1 MYNLSELTLLA
12 GKAEL
17 CSDLNFDLIT
27 VKNYRIIYLSD
38 LNRGTYMDKKF
49 DVVIVG
55 TGAAGLYGALNFPDD
70 VSVLLVSK
78 RELPLSNSSLAQG
91 GVACVLDTVHDNYKL
106 HITDTLIAGKY
117 KNNLSA
123 VEKLVTEGPSDVL
136 RIKELGVDFDLNPDG
151 TMCKTLEAGHSRH
164 RIVHH
169 KDSTGKAIV
178 DKLIEVVRTR
188 KNVTICDNALV
199 YSIQK
204 VLNGFYISILKDGKS
219 YYYGTSFCLLATGGI
234 GRVYKYTTNS
244 AIATGDGIAFAY
256 MLGAKI
262 SHLSRVQFHPTAFA
276 AEKDRERFLISEA
289 VRGEGA
295 VLLNCSGRRFAFD
308 YDSRGELAPRDVV
321 SNAII
326 RESIKTNSEKF
337 YLDITDK
344 PSDFLKQR
352 FPMIYEKCLEEGV
365 DITKDRIPVFPCQ
378 HYLMGGINVDL
389 DARTSIDGLYAAGE
403 CSHTGVHG
411 ANRLASNSLL
421 EALVFSR
428 SAAEDITRRIRKYG
442 HKNIGVEPAHKPING
457 KKMPQGFR
465 SQIREIMQDTY
476 FVIPKPEKYE
486 ESYQKVEEIVNLL
499 FGEDYEITSDLI
511 EAKSI
516 AIVASIIL
524 DEVREGIN
532 L

>member
-1 MYNLSELTLLA
+1 
-12 GKAEL
+12 
-17 CSDLNFDLIT
+17 
-27 VKNYRIIYLSD
+27 
-38 LNRGTYMDKKF
+38 MDKKY
-49 DVVIVG
+49 DVVILG
-55 TGAAGLYGALNFPDD
+55 TGVAGLYAALNFPSD
-70 VSVLLVSK
+70 VNVLLVSK
-78 RELPLSNSSLAQG
+78 RELDLSNSSLAQG
-91 GVACVLDTVHDNYKL
+91 GVACVLDTVHDSYKL
-106 HITDTLIAGKY
+106 HINDTLIAGKY

-123 VEKLVTEGPSDVL
+123 VEKLVEEGPQDVL
-136 RIKELGVDFDLNPDG
+136 RIKELGVDFDLNDDG
-151 TMCKTLEAGHSRH
+151 TLCKTLEAGHSRH

-169 KDSTGKAIV
+169 KDSTGKAMV
-178 DKLIEVVRTR
+178 DGLIEVVKTLP
-188 KNVTICDNALV
+188 NVTICDNSLV
-199 YSIQK
+199 YSIRK
-204 VLNGFYISILKDGKS
+204 VLNGFYVSILKDGKS
-219 YYYGTSFCLLATGGI
+219 HYVGCSYCILATGGI

-244 AIATGDGIAFAY
+244 AIATGDGIAFAH

-276 AEKDRERFLISEA
+276 ADKDRERFLISEA

-295 VLLNCSGRRFAFD
+295 VLLNCDGRRFAFD

-326 RESIKTNSEKF
+326 RESLKTNSENF
-337 YLDITDK
+337 YLDITHK
-344 PSDFLKQR
+344 PADFVKER
-352 FPMIYEKCLEEGV
+352 FPMISERCLEEGV

-389 DARTSIDGLYAAGE
+389 DAKTSVEGLYAAGE
-403 CSHTGVHG
+403 CAHTGVHG

-428 SAAEDITRRIRKYG
+428 SAAQDITYRIQKYG
-442 HKNIGVEPAHKPING
+442 RKPLGNEPAHRPIEGKP
-457 KKMPQGFR
+457 MPHGFR
-465 SQIREIMQDTY
+465 SQIREILQDTY

-486 ESYQKVEEIVNLL
+486 ENCKKAEEILNTL
-499 FGEDYEITSDLI
+499 FSEEYEITSDLV
-511 EAKSI
+511 EARSI

>member
-1 MYNLSELTLLA
+1 
-12 GKAEL
+12 
-17 CSDLNFDLIT
+17 
-27 VKNYRIIYLSD
+27 
-38 LNRGTYMDKKF
+38 MDKKF
-49 DVVIVG
+49 DVIIIG
-55 TGAAGLYGALNFPDD
+55 TGAAGLYAALNFPSDIN
-70 VSVLLVSK
+70 VLLVSK
-78 RELPLSNSSLAQG
+78 RELTLSNSSLAQG

-123 VEKLVTEGPSDVL
+123 VEKLVKEGPSDVL
-136 RIKELGVDFDLNPDG
+136 KIKQLGVDFDLNPDG

-178 DKLIEVVRTR
+178 DKLIEVVLTHP
-188 KNVTICDNALV
+188 NVTVCDNALV
-199 YSIQK
+199 YSIQR
-204 VLNGFYISILKDGKS
+204 VFGGFYINILKDDES
-219 YYYGTSFCLLATGGI
+219 FCYGTNYCILATGGI

-295 VLLNCSGRRFAFD
+295 VLLNCDGKRFAFD

-321 SNAII
+321 SDAII
-326 RESIKTNSEKF
+326 RESLKTGSENF

-344 PSDFLKQR
+344 PAEFLKER
-352 FPMIYEKCLEEGV
+352 FPMIYERCLEEGV

-389 DARTSIDGLYAAGE
+389 DARTSVDGLYAAGE

-428 SAAEDITRRIRKYG
+428 SPADDITRKIKKYG
-442 HKNIGVEPAHKPING
+442 RKTIGREPVHKPIEG
-457 KKMPQGFR
+457 KAMPHGFR
-465 SQIREIMQDTY
+465 SRIREIMQDAY
-476 FVIPKPEKYE
+476 FVLPKPEKYE
-486 ESYQKVEEIVNLL
+486 ESYQEVESIVNQL
-499 FGEDYEITSDLI
+499 FSEDYEITSDLV

-516 AIVASIIL
+516 AVVASIIL

>member
-1 MYNLSELTLLA
+1 MN
-12 GKAEL
+12 
-17 CSDLNFDLIT
+17 
-27 VKNYRIIYLSD
+27 
-38 LNRGTYMDKKF
+38 KKF
-49 DVVIVG
+49 DVIIIG
-55 TGAAGLYGALNFPDD
+55 TGAAGLYAALNFPSDIN
-70 VSVLLVSK
+70 VLLVSK
-78 RELPLSNSSLAQG
+78 RELTLSNSSLAQG

-123 VEKLVTEGPSDVL
+123 VEKLVKEGPSDVL
-136 RIKELGVDFDLNPDG
+136 NIKRLGVDFDLNPDG

-178 DKLIEVVRTR
+178 DKLIEAVFTHP
-188 KNVTICDNALV
+188 NVTVCDNALV
-199 YSIQK
+199 YSIQR
-204 VLNGFYISILKDGKS
+204 VFGGFYINILKDGES
-219 YYYGTSFCLLATGGI
+219 FCYGTNYCILATGGI

-295 VLLNCSGRRFAFD
+295 VLLNCDGRRFAFD

-321 SNAII
+321 SDAII
-326 RESIKTNSEKF
+326 RESLKTGSENF

-344 PSDFLKQR
+344 PAEFLKER
-352 FPMIYEKCLEEGV
+352 FPMIYERCLEEGV

-389 DARTSIDGLYAAGE
+389 DARTSVDGLYAAGE

-428 SAAEDITRRIRKYG
+428 AAAEDITGKIKKHGRKT
-442 HKNIGVEPAHKPING
+442 IGREPVHKPIEG
-457 KKMPQGFR
+457 KPMPHGFR
-465 SQIREIMQDTY
+465 SRIREIMQDTY
-476 FVIPKPEKYE
+476 FVLPKPEKYE
-486 ESYQKVEEIVNLL
+486 ESYQEVESIVNQL
-499 FGEDYEITSDLI
+499 FSEDYEITSDLV

-516 AIVASIIL
+516 AVVASIIL

>member
-1 MYNLSELTLLA
+1 MN
-12 GKAEL
+12 
-17 CSDLNFDLIT
+17 
-27 VKNYRIIYLSD
+27 
-38 LNRGTYMDKKF
+38 KKF
-49 DVVIVG
+49 DVIIIG
-55 TGAAGLYGALNFPDD
+55 TGAAGLYAALNFPSDIN
-70 VSVLLVSK
+70 VLLVSK
-78 RELPLSNSSLAQG
+78 RELTLSNSSLAQG

-106 HITDTLIAGKY
+106 HITDTSIAGKY
-117 KNNLSA
+117 KNNLSV
-123 VEKLVTEGPSDVL
+123 VEKLVKEGSSDVL
-136 RIKELGVDFDLNPDG
+136 NIKRLGVDFDLNPDG

-178 DKLIEVVRTR
+178 DKLIEAVFTHP
-188 KNVTICDNALV
+188 NVTVCDNALV
-199 YSIQK
+199 YSIQR
-204 VLNGFYISILKDGKS
+204 VFGGFYINILKDGES
-219 YYYGTSFCLLATGGI
+219 LCYGTNYCILATGGI

-295 VLLNCSGRRFAFD
+295 VLLNCDGRRFSFD

-321 SNAII
+321 SDAII
-326 RESIKTNSEKF
+326 RESLKTGSENF

-344 PSDFLKQR
+344 PAEFLKER
-352 FPMIYEKCLEEGV
+352 FPMIYERCLEEGV

-389 DARTSIDGLYAAGE
+389 DARTSVDGLYAAGE

-428 SAAEDITRRIRKYG
+428 SAAEDITWKIKKHGRKT
-442 HKNIGVEPAHKPING
+442 IGREPVHKPIEG
-457 KKMPQGFR
+457 KPMPHGFR
-465 SQIREIMQDTY
+465 SRIREIMQDAY
-476 FVIPKPEKYE
+476 FVLPKPEKYE
-486 ESYQKVEEIVNLL
+486 ESYQEVESIVNQL
-499 FGEDYEITSDLI
+499 FSEDYEITSDLV

-516 AIVASIIL
+516 AVVASIIL

>member
-1 MYNLSELTLLA
+1 
-12 GKAEL
+12 
-17 CSDLNFDLIT
+17 
-27 VKNYRIIYLSD
+27 
-38 LNRGTYMDKKF
+38 MDKKY
-49 DVVIVG
+49 DVIIVG
-55 TGAAGLYGALNFPDD
+55 TGAAGLYAAINTPEDIN
-70 VSVLLVSK
+70 VLLVSK
-78 RELPLSNSSLAQG
+78 KELPLSNSSLAQG
-91 GVACVLDTVHDNYKL
+91 GVACVLDTIHDSYKL

-123 VEKLVTEGPSDVL
+123 VEKLVSEGPSDVL
-136 RIKELGVDFDLNPDG
+136 KIKDFGVDFDVNPDG

-178 DKLIEVVRTR
+178 DCLIEVVKNRP
-188 KNVTICDNALV
+188 NVTICDNALV
-199 YSIQK
+199 YSVQK
-204 VLNGFYISILKDGKS
+204 VLNGFYICILKDGKS
-219 YYYGTSFCLLATGGI
+219 YCYGCNYCLLATGGI

-262 SHLSRVQFHPTAFA
+262 SHLSRIQFHPTAFA

-295 VLLNCSGRRFAFD
+295 VLLNCNYRRFAFD

-326 RESIKTNSEKF
+326 RESIKTNSENF

-344 PSDFLKQR
+344 PADFLKER
-352 FPMIYEKCLEEGV
+352 FPMIYERCLEEGV
-365 DITKDRIPVFPCQ
+365 DITKDKIPVFPCQ

-428 SAAEDITRRIRKYG
+428 SAVEDITGKLRKYG
-442 HKNIGVEPAHKPING
+442 RKPLGDEPAHKPIEG
-457 KKMPQGFR
+457 KPMPHGYR
-465 SQIREIMQDTY
+465 SRIREIMQDAY
-476 FVIPKPEKYE
+476 FVIPKPEKYD
-486 ESYQKVEEIVNLL
+486 ESYREVEKIVNEL
-499 FGEDYEITSDLI
+499 FSEDYEITSDLV
-511 EAKSI
+511 EARSI

>member
-1 MYNLSELTLLA
+1 MKY
-12 GKAEL
+12 
-17 CSDLNFDLIT
+17 
-27 VKNYRIIYLSD
+27 
-38 LNRGTYMDKKF
+38 
-49 DVVIVG
+49 DVIIVG
-55 TGAAGLYGALNFPDD
+55 TGAAGLYAAINLPSSVN
-70 VSVLLVSK
+70 VLLVSK

-91 GVACVLDTVHDNYKL
+91 GVACVLDTEHDSYKL

-123 VEKLVTEGPSDVL
+123 VEKLVSEGPSDVL
-136 RIKELGVDFDLNPDG
+136 KIKELGVDFDLNPDG

-169 KDSTGKAIV
+169 KDSTGKAIA
-178 DKLIEVVRTR
+178 DKLIEVVQTLP
-188 KNVTICDNALV
+188 NVTICNNALV
-199 YSIQK
+199 YSVKK
-204 VLNGFYISILKDGKS
+204 VLNGFYISILKDSKS
-219 YYYGTSFCLLATGGI
+219 YHYGCSYCLLATGGI

-244 AIATGDGIAFAY
+244 AIATGDGIAFAH

-295 VLLNCSGRRFAFD
+295 VLLNCEGRRFAFD

-321 SNAII
+321 SDAII
-326 RESIKTNSEKF
+326 RESVKTGSESF

-344 PSDFLKQR
+344 PAGFLKQR
-352 FPMIYEKCLEEGV
+352 FPMIYERCLEEGV

-378 HYLMGGINVDL
+378 HYLMGGISVDL
-389 DARTSIDGLYAAGE
+389 DARTTIDGLYAAGE
-403 CSHTGVHG
+403 CANTGVHG

-428 SAAEDITRRIRKYG
+428 SAAEDITRRIKKYG
-442 HKNIGVEPAHKPING
+442 RRPLGTEPAHRSTNG
-457 KKMPQGFR
+457 EPMPHGFR
-465 SQIREIMQDTY
+465 SQIREIMQDAY

-486 ESYQKVEEIVNLL
+486 ESYNRVEEILDKLL
-499 FGEDYEITSDLI
+499 NGNYEINSDLV
-511 EAKSI
+511 EATSI

>member
-1 MYNLSELTLLA
+1 
-12 GKAEL
+12 
-17 CSDLNFDLIT
+17 
-27 VKNYRIIYLSD
+27 
-38 LNRGTYMDKKF
+38 MDKKY
-49 DVVIVG
+49 DVIIVG
-55 TGAAGLYGALNFPDD
+55 TGAAGLYAALNFPKDI
-70 VSVLLVSK
+70 SVLLVSK
-78 RELPLSNSSLAQG
+78 RDLPLSNSSLAQG

-106 HITDTLIAGKY
+106 HINDTLIAGKY

-123 VEKLVTEGPSDVL
+123 VEKLVSEGPADVM

-178 DKLIEVVRTR
+178 DGLIEVVRTLP
-188 KNVTICDNALV
+188 NVTICDNALV
-199 YSIQK
+199 YSIDK
-204 VLNGFYISILKDGKS
+204 ALNGFYISILKDGKS
-219 YYYGTSFCLLATGGI
+219 FHYGCSYCLLATGGI

-256 MLGAKI
+256 LLGAKI

-276 AEKDRERFLISEA
+276 ADKDRERFLISEA

-295 VLLNCSGRRFAFD
+295 VLLNCNGERFAFD

-326 RESIKTNSEKF
+326 RESIKTKSENF

-344 PSDFLKQR
+344 PAEFLKER
-352 FPMIYEKCLEEGV
+352 FPMIYSRCLEEGV

-389 DARTSIDGLYAAGE
+389 DAKTSIDGLYAAGE
-403 CSHTGVHG
+403 CAHTGVHG

-428 SAAEDITRRIRKYG
+428 SAAQDITRRIEKYG
-442 HKNIGVEPAHKPING
+442 RKPLGNEPAYKTIEGNPIPHG
-457 KKMPQGFR
+457 YR
-465 SQIREIMQDTY
+465 SQIREILQDTY
-476 FVIPKPEKYE
+476 FVIPKPDKYD
-486 ESYQKVEEIVNLL
+486 ESYEKVEKIVDAL
-499 FGEDYEITSDLI
+499 FSEDYEITSDLV
-511 EAKSI
+511 EARSI

-524 DEVREGIN
+524 EEVREGIN

>member
-1 MYNLSELTLLA
+1 MN
-12 GKAEL
+12 
-17 CSDLNFDLIT
+17 
-27 VKNYRIIYLSD
+27 
-38 LNRGTYMDKKF
+38 KKF
-49 DVVIVG
+49 DVIIIG
-55 TGAAGLYGALNFPDD
+55 TGAAGLYAALNFP
-70 VSVLLVSK
+70 SNINVLLVSK
-78 RELPLSNSSLAQG
+78 RELTLSNSSLAQG

-123 VEKLVTEGPSDVL
+123 VEKLVKEGPSDVL
-136 RIKELGVDFDLNPDG
+136 KIKQLGVDFDLNPDG

-178 DKLIEVVRTR
+178 DKLIEVVLTHP
-188 KNVTICDNALV
+188 NVTVCDNALV
-199 YSIQK
+199 YSIQR
-204 VLNGFYISILKDGKS
+204 VFGGFYINILKDGES
-219 YYYGTSFCLLATGGI
+219 FCYGTNYCILATGGI

-295 VLLNCSGRRFAFD
+295 VLLNCDGRRFAFD

-321 SNAII
+321 SDAII
-326 RESIKTNSEKF
+326 RESLKTGSENF

-344 PSDFLKQR
+344 PAEFLKER
-352 FPMIYEKCLEEGV
+352 FPMIYERCLEEGV

-389 DARTSIDGLYAAGE
+389 DARTSVDGLYAAGE

-428 SAAEDITRRIRKYG
+428 SAAEDITRKIKKYG
-442 HKNIGVEPAHKPING
+442 RKTIGREPVHKPIEG
-457 KKMPQGFR
+457 KAMPHGFR
-465 SQIREIMQDTY
+465 SRIREIMQDAY
-476 FVIPKPEKYE
+476 FVLPKPEKYE
-486 ESYQKVEEIVNLL
+486 KSYQEVESIVNQL
-499 FGEDYEITSDLI
+499 FSEDYEITSDLV

-516 AIVASIIL
+516 AVVASIIL

>member
-1 MYNLSELTLLA
+1 
-12 GKAEL
+12 
-17 CSDLNFDLIT
+17 
-27 VKNYRIIYLSD
+27 
-38 LNRGTYMDKKF
+38 MDKKY
-49 DVVIVG
+49 DVIIVG
-55 TGAAGLYGALNFPDD
+55 TGAAGLYAALNFPKDI
-70 VSVLLVSK
+70 SVLLVSK
-78 RELPLSNSSLAQG
+78 RDLPLSNSSLAQG

-106 HITDTLIAGKY
+106 HINDTLIAGKY

-123 VEKLVTEGPSDVL
+123 VEKLVSEGPADVM

-178 DKLIEVVRTR
+178 DGLIDVVRTLP
-188 KNVTICDNALV
+188 NVTICDNALV
-199 YSIQK
+199 YSIDK
-204 VLNGFYISILKDGKS
+204 ALHGFYISILKDGKS
-219 YYYGTSFCLLATGGI
+219 YHYGCNYCLLATGGI

-256 MLGAKI
+256 LLGAKI

-276 AEKDRERFLISEA
+276 ADKDRERFLISEA

-295 VLLNCSGRRFAFD
+295 VLLNCNGERFAFD

-326 RESIKTNSEKF
+326 RESIKTKSEKF

-344 PSDFLKQR
+344 PAEFVKER
-352 FPMIYEKCLEEGV
+352 FPMIYSRCLEEGV

-389 DARTSIDGLYAAGE
+389 DAKTSIDGLYAAGE
-403 CSHTGVHG
+403 CAHTGVHG

-428 SAAEDITRRIRKYG
+428 AAAQDITRRIEKYG
-442 HKNIGVEPAHKPING
+442 RKPLGNEPAYKPTLGKPI
-457 KKMPQGFR
+457 PHGFR
-465 SQIREIMQDTY
+465 SQIREILQDTY
-476 FVIPKPEKYE
+476 FVIPKPEKYD
-486 ESYQKVEEIVNLL
+486 ESYEKVEKIVDAL
-499 FGEDYEITSDLI
+499 FSEDYQITSDLV
-511 EAKSI
+511 EARSI

-524 DEVREGIN
+524 EEVREGIN

>member
-1 MYNLSELTLLA
+1 M
-12 GKAEL
+12 
-17 CSDLNFDLIT
+17 T
-27 VKNYRIIYLSD
+27 VNANYQIFFEVLH
-38 LNRGTYMDKKF
+38 MDKKY
-49 DVVIVG
+49 DVVIIG
-55 TGAAGLYGALNFPDD
+55 TGAAGLYAALNFPKNI
-70 VSVLLVSK
+70 SVLLISK
-78 RELPLSNSSLAQG
+78 RELDLSNSSLAQG
-91 GVACVLDTVHDNYKL
+91 GVACVLDTVHDSYKL

-123 VEKLVTEGPSDVL
+123 VEKLVSEGPSDVM

-178 DKLIEVVRTR
+178 DRLIEVVSTLP
-188 KNVTICDNALV
+188 NVTICDNSLV
-199 YSIQK
+199 YSIDK
-204 VLNGFYISILKDGKS
+204 ALNGFYISILKDGQSKHFGCN
-219 YYYGTSFCLLATGGI
+219 YCILATGGI

-295 VLLNCSGRRFAFD
+295 VLLNCNGERFAFD

-344 PSDFLKQR
+344 PADFLKER
-352 FPMIYEKCLEEGV
+352 FPMIYQRCLEEGV

-389 DARTSIDGLYAAGE
+389 DAKTSIDGLYAAGE

-428 SAAEDITRRIRKYG
+428 SAAQDITYRIEKYG
-442 HKNIGVEPAHKPING
+442 RKPLGREPAYKPLDG
-457 KKMPQGFR
+457 KPMPHGFR
-465 SQIREIMQDTY
+465 SQIREILQDAY
-476 FVIPKPEKYE
+476 FVIPKPEKYD
-486 ESYQKVEEIVNLL
+486 ESYKKVENILDVL
-499 FGEDYEITSDLI
+499 FSEDYEITSDLV
-511 EAKSI
+511 EARSI
-516 AIVASIIL
+516 AVIASIIL
-524 DEVREGIN
+524 EEVREGIN

>member
-1 MYNLSELTLLA
+1 
-12 GKAEL
+12 
-17 CSDLNFDLIT
+17 
-27 VKNYRIIYLSD
+27 
-38 LNRGTYMDKKF
+38 MDKKF
-49 DVVIVG
+49 DVIIIG
-55 TGAAGLYGALNFPDD
+55 TGAAGLYAALNFPSDIN
-70 VSVLLVSK
+70 VLLVSK
-78 RELPLSNSSLAQG
+78 RELTLSNSSLAQG

-123 VEKLVTEGPSDVL
+123 VEKLVKEGPSDVL
-136 RIKELGVDFDLNPDG
+136 KIKQLGVDFDLNPDG

-178 DKLIEVVRTR
+178 DKLIEVVLTHP
-188 KNVTICDNALV
+188 NVTVCDNALV
-199 YSIQK
+199 YSIQR
-204 VLNGFYISILKDGKS
+204 VFGGFYINILKDDES
-219 YYYGTSFCLLATGGI
+219 FCYGTNYCILATGGI

-295 VLLNCSGRRFAFD
+295 VLLNCDGKRFAFD

-321 SNAII
+321 SDAII
-326 RESIKTNSEKF
+326 RESLKTGSENF

-344 PSDFLKQR
+344 PAEFLKER
-352 FPMIYEKCLEEGV
+352 FPMIYERCLEEGV

-389 DARTSIDGLYAAGE
+389 DARTSVDGLYAAGE

-411 ANRLASNSLL
+411 ANQLASNSLL

-428 SAAEDITRRIRKYG
+428 SAAEDITRKIKKYG
-442 HKNIGVEPAHKPING
+442 RKTIGREPVHKPIEG
-457 KKMPQGFR
+457 KAMPHGFR
-465 SQIREIMQDTY
+465 SRIREIMQDAY
-476 FVIPKPEKYE
+476 FVLPKPEKYE
-486 ESYQKVEEIVNLL
+486 ESYQEVESIVNQL
-499 FGEDYEITSDLI
+499 FSEDYEITSDLV

-516 AIVASIIL
+516 AVVASIIL